1 MSERPNEPPRAEIT
15 GYYQIEIVAERVGL
29 SPARIRAYERAG
41 LIQPARSQGSVRL
54 YGEAEL
60 ARLRRLRR
68 LSHHL
73 GLNAS
78 SLEIVARLLDEIDSL
93 RAEVRALKQNT

>member
-1 MSERPNEPPRAEIT
+1 MNREVMT

-41 LIQPARSQGSVRL
+41 LVRPTRGHGRTRL
-54 YGEAEL
+54 YGEEDL

-68 LSHHL
+68 LSQDL
-73 GLNAS
+73 GLNAAGV
-78 SLEIVARLLDEIDSL
+78 EIVARLIDDLESL
-93 RAEVRALKQNT
+93 RAELRTLRGE